1 MTEEQTKES
10 NPVESFA
17 EKEYRNIRIF
27 SMHKDVVTE
36 FVEWCKK
43 YAGGKYS
50 AGIQLLLSKAKSFDL
65 IAGLDLRLKSLEHE
79 IALLKQSKVV
89 EEQSKQEP
97 KVKTIGG
104 K

>member
-1 MTEEQTKES
+1 MTEEKNKES
-10 NPVESFA
+10 DPVESFA
-17 EKEYRNIRIF
+17 EQEYRNIRIF

-36 FVEWCKK
+36 FVDWCKR

-65 IAGLDLRLKSLEHE
+65 IAGLDLRIKSLEHE
-79 IALLKQSKVV
+79 IALLKQSKIV
-89 EEQSKQEP
+89 EEQSKQQP

-104 K
+104 E

>member
-1 MTEEQTKES
+1 MTEEQIKES
-10 NPVESFA
+10 DPVESFA

-36 FVEWCKK
+36 FVDWCKK

-65 IAGLDLRLKSLEHE
+65 VASLDLRLKALEYE
-79 IALLKQSKVV
+79 IALLKQSKIV
-89 EEQSKQEP
+89 EEQSKEQP

-104 K
+104 E